1 MDIPQSVQLILD
13 TLVITHPIDE
23 LILFGSRAVGDYEPR
38 SDFDIA
44 VRAPSIDRYQF
55 SKIRVETAEAR
66 TLYWISL
73 VHFDTT
79 PTRFQSRIREQ
90 GVTIYERP

>member
-1 MDIPQSVQLILD
+1 MDIPHSVQRVLD
-13 TLVITHPIDE
+13 ALVRNHPIEE
-23 LILFGSRAVGDYEPR
+23 LILFGSRAVGDCEPR

-44 VRAPSIDRYQF
+44 VCAPSIERYQF
-55 SKIRVETAEAR
+55 SKIRVETAESR
-66 TLYWISL
+66 TLYWVSL

-79 PTRFQSRIREQ
+79 PKRLQCRIREQ